1 MDDTRIS
8 ALAVLKE
15 TVTLMVR
22 EWRLFFILTA
32 SLSVLTVVFFW
43 PVLDLYAEFLAPEVS
58 AGAIDEETSGLIL
71 DRITY
76 LAFLI
81 WPYLFLTY
89 GALVIWS
96 RAAIGG
102 ATIAFDGGLQALL
115 LRTARAFWRLFC
127 GLGWVLLIGLGT
139 FIVILF
145 LLALLAIAGVVSVN
159 PDAVGEVPPLVM
171 ALLFP
176 MFVVVFVAVGLVTML
191 ISVSIHAESRE
202 ISLPIHHC
210 FRLMKGNRISAGG
223 TFFLVGLL
231 YEIFF
236 TVISVALVGTFSTG
250 PLWLFI
256 PGFFFLFIFGMAIQL
271 VWISYGAVYAIL
283 LVPEIK
289 S

>member
-22 EWRLFFILTA
+22 EWKLFFLLTA
-32 SLSVLTVVFFW
+32 FLSLLTVIFFW
-43 PVLDLYAEFLAPEVS
+43 PVLDLYAEFLAPEAS
-58 AGAIDEETSGLIL
+58 AEAIDEETTALIL
-71 DRITY
+71 DRISY

-102 ATIAFDGGLQALL
+102 TAIAFDGGHQALL
-115 LRTARAFWRLFC
+115 LRTAKAFWRLFC
-127 GLGWVLLIGLGT
+127 GLGWVLLVGLGA
-139 FIVILF
+139 FIIILF
-145 LLALLAIAGVVSVN
+145 FLALLAIAGIVTVN
-159 PDAVGEVPPLVM
+159 PEAGGEVPPLVM
-171 ALLFP
+171 ALLLP
-176 MFVVVFVAVGLVTML
+176 MFVIVFVAVGMITML

-202 ISLPIHHC
+202 ISLPIHRC
-210 FRLMKGNRISAGG
+210 FHLMKGNRISGGG
-223 TFFLVGLL
+223 TLFLVGVL

-236 TVISVALVGTFSTG
+236 TLIAVALVGTFSNG
-250 PLWLFI
+250 PLWLFV
-256 PGFFFLFIFGMAIQL
+256 PGFFLLFIFGMAIQL